1 LNIARSEGYE
11 PNATLVAEA
20 DDRETLTRSPVEA
33 AARAQLRITDSCAP
47 MGHES
52 EAKARLERF
61 SGFQVNHQL
70 ISYAADDALF
80 MHCLPTHRNE
90 EVSKELLENEST
102 SVVWDEAENRLHT

>member
-70 ISYAADDALF
+70 ISY
-80 MHCLPTHRNE
+80 E